1 MDTSG
6 STSRSIISCLGLEIF
21 VQINRILT
29 KFCHMKV
36 EGSGNYDTLCIYIL
50 GSTLLLPNT
59 ISPGAKF
66 TLHPNWQR
74 YCTVLE

>member
-1 MDTSG
+1 MMDTSG

-36 EGSGNYDTLCIYIL
+36 EGSGNYETPCIYGGAPHATELNHPCAVANAALCQI
-50 GSTLLLPNT
+50 TLITHLLT
-59 ISPGAKF
+59 
-66 TLHPNWQR
+66 
-74 YCTVLE
+74 